1 MLRERGASAGV
12 SDQLWVTRSQVPTQR
27 SETRVSTARLRET
40 VDGAEG
46 VSEEEVDEEVDE
58 EVGEDGEEEGDERL
72 L

>member
-12 SDQLWVTRSQVPTQR
+12 SDQLCVTRSQVPAQR

-40 VDGAEG
+40 VDEAER
-46 VSEEEVDEEVDE
+46 VSEEEGDEE
-58 EVGEDGEEEGDERL
+58 GGEEGDERL